1 MRLAKTK
8 KKKTMCKITGHKQK
22 SSFKTKATKIDLY
35 IYINKYSQHP
45 AIV

>member
-1 MRLAKTK
+1 MRVAKQ
-8 KKKTMCKITGHKQK
+8 KKTMCKITGHKKK

-35 IYINKYSQHP
+35 MNKWSQHP